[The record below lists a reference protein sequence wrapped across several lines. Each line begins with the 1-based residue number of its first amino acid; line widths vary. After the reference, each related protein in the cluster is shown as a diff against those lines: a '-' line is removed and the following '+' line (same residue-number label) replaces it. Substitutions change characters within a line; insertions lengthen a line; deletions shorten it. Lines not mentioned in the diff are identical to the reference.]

1 MRRVY
6 SFLPVLLHTQKVAKI
21 IGLVIAALL
30 LSSCASMS
38 EQECLTANWQD
49 QGFRDGRNGEPLT
62 RIEDH
67 RQACAKVGVI
77 PDQRLYFKGRDQGI
91 LHYCTPDNA
100 IREGRLGRAYRNA
113 CPAHLEHRF
122 LQAYEQG
129 KEIYEVE
136 QHIEKLNTESKQLE
150 QALRKEEDRDQS
162 RYLRQELRD
171 IDRQLQRAREDLRYL
186 ERRLGYD

>member
-1 MRRVY
+1 MPMSDFVL
-6 SFLPVLLHTQKVAKI
+6 SVLLLAKRTARI
-21 IGLVIAALL
+21 AGLAVLAVL

-38 EQECLTANWQD
+38 EQECLTANWLD

-67 RQACAKVGVI
+67 RQACAKVGVT
-77 PDQRLYFKGRDQGI
+77 PDQRLYFKGRDQGV
-91 LHYCTPDNA
+91 LLYCTPDNA
-100 IREGRLGRAYRNA
+100 IQEGRLGRAYRNA

-122 LQAYEQG
+122 LLAYEQG
-129 KEIYEVE
+129 KQIYDVE

-150 QALRKEEDRDQS
+150 QSLRKEEDRDRY

-171 IDRQLQRAREDLRYL
+171 IDRQLQRAREELHYL
-186 ERRLGYD
+186 ERRLRY

>member
-1 MRRVY
+1 MPMSDFVL
-6 SFLPVLLHTQKVAKI
+6 SVLLLARRTAR
-21 IGLVIAALL
+21 IASLTVLAVL

-38 EQECLTANWQD
+38 EQQCLTANWLD

-67 RQACAKVGVI
+67 RQACAKVGVT

-91 LHYCTPDNA
+91 LLYCTPDNA
-100 IREGRLGRAYRNA
+100 IQEGRLGRAYRNA
-113 CPAHLEHRF
+113 CPAHLEHSF
-122 LQAYEQG
+122 LLAYEQG
-129 KEIYEVE
+129 KQIYDVE

-150 QALRKEEDRDQS
+150 QALRKEEDRDQY

-186 ERRLGYD
+186 ERRLRY